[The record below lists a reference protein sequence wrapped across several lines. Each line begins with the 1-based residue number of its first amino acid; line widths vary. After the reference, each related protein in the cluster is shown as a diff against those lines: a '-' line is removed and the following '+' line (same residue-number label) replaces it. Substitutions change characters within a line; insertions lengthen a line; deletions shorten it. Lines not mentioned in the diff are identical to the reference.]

1 MNKPLLLLVPALAAT
16 AALLA
21 APAFAHPAPAPTAR
35 AGTAESAA
43 DLIETRV
50 AELLDEQKVP
60 GAAVA
65 LVVDGAPVLT
75 AGYGEAVVGAAD
87 FGTGTAYYTGSVAKL
102 FTTAAALRLVGE
114 GALDLDADVNDVL
127 ADVEVPD
134 TFPGEPVTL
143 RHLLTHTSGFE
154 DRIAGWARWAPAEM
168 PTLAEFAA
176 DEMPERL
183 REPGTVT
190 AYNNYDM
197 ALAGLLV
204 EDASGLP
211 YADYVA
217 EHVFAPLG
225 MDATAAVREEP
236 AKGPAAAEGYR
247 YADGGQ
253 VPTAGRLAPATPAGP
268 GVLTTA
274 EDMSAFMTALATG
287 DPRLGEGVA
296 EQMTTRQFGMDDRM
310 PGMGFS
316 FQELAGPGD
325 GVWFKAGDLSGYHT
339 SLAVVPARGI
349 GVHIAVNGDGEDA
362 AATVAAAEAIVHD
375 VLADL
380 DALPAAPEREAA
392 RDDLDAYTG
401 EYTSVRTTRS
411 DFTELTRV
419 FAPVTVEA
427 ADGGLTT
434 TGLSGD
440 PAVPEQHW
448 TPVGDGLFQERDGTA
463 TIAFTADGYLLTSMS
478 PTAAYEP
485 VPRYDSTAVHLAALG
500 FGAVAL
506 AAGFLALTATGIA
519 RAFRRGERKPL
530 LRTATAW
537 AAWLTGGTAAAVLVL
552 LATAVADG
560 NLLVQQVVTGA
571 GVLPAVLVLSY
582 AAVGLAAAA
591 LVLYA
596 AAAAKRQW
604 TARTATGQGFVVL
617 GGLAFA
623 AILVS
628 LNLAAF

>member
-1 MNKPLLLLVPALAAT
+1 MHKPAPLLVAALAAS
-16 AALLA
+16 ALLLAPPVA
-21 APAFAHPAPAPTAR
+21 AHPGPAPAATAQT
-35 AGTAESAA
+35 GTAAELVETRIA
-43 DLIETRV
+43 DLL
-50 AELLDEQKVP
+50 AEQEVP
-60 GAAVA
+60 GAAAA
-65 LVVDGAPVLT
+65 LVVDGEPVLT
-75 AGYGEAVVGAAD
+75 AAYGEAVVGEAD
-87 FGTGTAYYTGSVAKL
+87 FTTGTAYYTGSVAKL

-127 ADVEVPD
+127 TDVEVPD

-154 DRIAGWARWAPAEM
+154 DRIAGWARWEPGEM

-176 DEMPERL
+176 EEMPERL
-183 REPGTVT
+183 RAPGTVT

-204 EDASGLP
+204 EDASGQP

-225 MDATAAVREEP
+225 MDDTAAVREEP
-236 AKGPAAAEGYR
+236 AKGPDAAEGYR
-247 YADGGQ
+247 FADGRQ

-274 EDMSAFMTALATG
+274 DDMSAFMTALATG

-296 EQMTTRQFGMDDRM
+296 AQMTTRQSGMDDRM

-325 GVWFKAGDLSGYHT
+325 GVWFKAGDLSGFHT
-339 SLAVVPARGI
+339 SLAVVPDL
-349 GVHIAVNGDGEDA
+349 GVAVHVAVNGDGKDA

-375 VLADL
+375 VLAGL
-380 DALPAAPEREAA
+380 GALPAAPERQAA
-392 RDDLDAYTG
+392 QDDLDAYAG

-419 FAPVTVEA
+419 FSPVTVEA
-427 ADGGLTT
+427 AGGGLTT

-440 PAVPEQHW
+440 PAVAEQHW
-448 TPVGDGLFQERDGTA
+448 TPVGDGLFQEEDGTA

-478 PTAAYEP
+478 PTTAYEP
-485 VPRYDSTAVHLAALG
+485 VPWYDATALHLAALA
-500 FGAVAL
+500 FGALVL
-506 AAGFLALTATGIA
+506 TAGFLALTATGIA
-519 RAFRRGERKPL
+519 RAFRRGERKPA

-537 AAWLTGGTAAAVLVL
+537 AAWLLGGTAAAVLVL

-571 GVLPAVLVLSY
+571 GVLPAVLGLSY
-582 AAVGLAAAA
+582 AAVGLAAAV
-591 LVLYA
+591 LVLYT

-604 TARTATGQGFVVL
+604 TARTATGQGLVVL

-623 AILVS
+623 AVLVS